1 MTESSIFFYILLL
14 VALAAGWALA
24 QVSLKSKYRSNRSV
38 NDFYNDYFVGLNY
51 LLGDEPDEAIDTFI
65 SALEIN
71 DDTVETHLALG
82 TLLRRR
88 GKVDKAIKV
97 HQSLLARSDL
107 VREFS
112 DLVQLELSNDY
123 ISAGLLD
130 RAEHL
135 AQELLRES
143 DGVRPDALL
152 QLTTIYQIEREWE
165 QAITSVKAL
174 LEIPNFK
181 KDESIK
187 SLAAHFCCELAE
199 QAISDEQPQQAR
211 DQIKRAF
218 RFDRSSARASFLMA
232 KLEQLTNNPQKAI
245 KELLRIR
252 HQHPHF
258 ISEIIGPMAECY
270 RHSAKPDETIKF
282 EKFLRECL
290 DDRFRVSVLLKLVE
304 LVRKREGDTA
314 AAELLSTRLSQ
325 HPSLKGTVALL
336 QSHIDETDGKL
347 HLDLKLIEDVLNKLS
362 QSKPGYQCDHCGF
375 ETKNLY
381 WQCSS
386 CKKWDSVKPRL
397 GLEGE

>member
-152 QLTTIYQIEREWE
+152 QLPRY
-165 QAITSVKAL
+165 
-174 LEIPNFK
+174 
-181 KDESIK
+181 IK
-187 SLAAHFCCELAE
+187 SRE
-199 QAISDEQPQQAR
+199 SGSR
-211 DQIKRAF
+211 R
-218 RFDRSSARASFLMA
+218 
-232 KLEQLTNNPQKAI
+232 
-245 KELLRIR
+245 LLR
-252 HQHPHF
+252 
-258 ISEIIGPMAECY
+258 
-270 RHSAKPDETIKF
+270 
-282 EKFLRECL
+282 
-290 DDRFRVSVLLKLVE
+290 
-304 LVRKREGDTA
+304 
-314 AAELLSTRLSQ
+314 
-325 HPSLKGTVALL
+325 
-336 QSHIDETDGKL
+336 
-347 HLDLKLIEDVLNKLS
+347 
-362 QSKPGYQCDHCGF
+362 
-375 ETKNLY
+375 
-381 WQCSS
+381 
-386 CKKWDSVKPRL
+386 
-397 GLEGE
+397 